1 MYLPFTVKET
11 SPGNKLIKLPEVPW
25 IKNAQKDRTG
35 KQTAKKENLGNNGPT
50 HTFKPK
56 GSNFHAL
63 FMLY

>member
-35 KQTAKKENLGNNGPT
+35 KQTAKKENLGT
-50 HTFKPK
+50 VF
-56 GSNFHAL
+56 
-63 FMLY
+63 